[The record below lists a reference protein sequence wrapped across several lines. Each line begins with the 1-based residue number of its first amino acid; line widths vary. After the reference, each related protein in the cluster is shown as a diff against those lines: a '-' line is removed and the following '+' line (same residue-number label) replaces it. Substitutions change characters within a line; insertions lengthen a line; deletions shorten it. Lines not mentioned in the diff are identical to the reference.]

1 MNGKP
6 LEFEFFGL
14 YNGVVTMYDRGTE
27 SVWLQVGG
35 RAIRG
40 SMVGTVLKS
49 APLTDTTW
57 KKWKQLYPD
66 TLVMSPDTPFVKNY
80 TPRGDKLYRGTK
92 KGFPQRYFRTSLVQG
107 DARMS
112 PWDMVLGVIINDP
125 MAPKDKPKAYYHCYP
140 LNALKA
146 AGGVLQETLHGQDIV
161 AFYDEENDSATAY
174 SRKVEGKIL
183 TFSVKKE
190 DDGSIHYTD
199 KETGSLWDFEGRALS
214 GSLKGRSLT
223 RMEGH
228 LSEWYGW
235 AAYFAN
241 TTIYGR
247 DDAPKTLD
255 LLLPEAG
262 GKKPDESKPG
272 DAKPEPPKN
281 P

>member
-1 MNGKP
+1 
-6 LEFEFFGL
+6 
-14 YNGVVTMYDRGTE
+14 MYDRGTE

-40 SMVGTVLKS
+40 SMVGTVLKT
-49 APLTDTTW
+49 APMTDTTW

-66 TLVMSPDTPFVKNY
+66 TLVMSPETPYVQNY
-80 TPRGDKLYRGTK
+80 TPRGAKLYRGTK

-112 PWDMVLGVIINDP
+112 PWDMVLGVILNDP
-125 MAPKDKPKAYYHCYP
+125 NAPKDKPKASYHCYP

-146 AGGVLQETLHGQDIV
+146 AGGVVQETLQGQEVV
-161 AFYDEENDSATAY
+161 AFYDEENDSAIAFL
-174 SRKVEGKIL
+174 RKVEGKTL
-183 TFSVKKE
+183 TFSLKKE
-190 DDGSIHYTD
+190 DDGTIHYTD
-199 KETGSLWDFEGRALS
+199 KETGSVWDFEGRAQS

-223 RMEGH
+223 RLEGH

-235 AAYFAN
+235 AAYFGS

-247 DDAPKTLD
+247 TDPPKTLD

-262 GKKPDESKPG
+262 GKAPVPEG
-272 DAKPEPPKN
+272 AKDGAEKTAPPKN